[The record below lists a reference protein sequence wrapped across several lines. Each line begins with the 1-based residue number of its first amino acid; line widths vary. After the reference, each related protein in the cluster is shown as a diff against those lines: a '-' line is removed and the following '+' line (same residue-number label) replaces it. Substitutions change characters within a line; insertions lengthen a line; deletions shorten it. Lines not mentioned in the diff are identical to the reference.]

1 MTKQNIADRFHSD
14 RLPRQTSTLPIFL
27 CGKKMTRTNG
37 ETELA
42 VRRVKSYLV
51 SSAVLLV
58 LVCYKRF
65 SKSASCFLKV
75 IFWEDGIIAN

>member
-1 MTKQNIADRFHSD
+1 MTKENIVDLFHSD
-14 RLPRQTSTLPIFL
+14 CLLRQTSTLPVIL
-27 CGKKMTRTNG
+27 CSKKMTGTNG

-51 SSAVLLV
+51 SSAVLLA

-65 SKSASCFLKV
+65 SKSAYFSKV
-75 IFWEDGIIAN
+75 IF

>member
-1 MTKQNIADRFHSD
+1 MTKQNIVDLFHSD
-14 RLPRQTSTLPIFL
+14 RLPCQTSTLPIFL
-27 CGKKMTRTNG
+27 GGKKMTRTNG

-42 VRRVKSYLV
+42 VRRVKSCLV

-75 IFWEDGIIAN
+75 IF